1 MYDYKKFLFCL
12 ESSGKTARVFSIE
25 KSYGQVW
32 VLETK
37 QQKEVDLEG
46 VRDSTFKAIVVVK
59 VRNCENLNEMERRG
73 KIYDINKVNM

>member
-1 MYDYKKFLFCL
+1 M
-12 ESSGKTARVFSIE
+12 
-25 KSYGQVW
+25 
-32 VLETK
+32 
-37 QQKEVDLEG
+37 EG